1 MGKHLDW
8 DTSGGHVRAGV
19 PGSRPKRRVW
29 PWILLVVGLTLLV
42 FCGVLTL
49 IAAAGTNDTTGCS
62 PSCTTPDAG
71 TRPKMDTFKVGQA
84 VRGGDFEVVVHGNKC
99 GITQVGGEFTLH
111 KPQGTFCRVDL
122 TVKNVTKSAHF
133 FHADSAVKAR
143 AGDVVFSADSE
154 AGIYGNKDA
163 AGFLDEIN
171 PGNQVRAFVYFDVPK
186 GTKLD
191 KIVFDA
197 GLFTFAEDAE
207 IQL

>member
-8 DTSGGHVRAGV
+8 DTSGSHAQSGV
-19 PGSRPKRRVW
+19 PGGGRRKRRLW
-29 PWILLVVGLTLLV
+29 PWLLLAGGIALLVLCGALT
-42 FCGVLTL
+42 
-49 IAAAGTNDTTGCS
+49 IAAAGTNNATNTTV
-62 PSCTTPDAG
+62 PDAG
-71 TRPKMDTFKVGQA
+71 ERPKTGTFKVGQP
-84 VRGGDFEVVVHGNKC
+84 VRGGDFEVIVHGNKC
-99 GITQVGGEFTLH
+99 GITQVGGEFTLR

-186 GTKLD
+186 NTKLD
-191 KIVFDA
+191 TIVFDA